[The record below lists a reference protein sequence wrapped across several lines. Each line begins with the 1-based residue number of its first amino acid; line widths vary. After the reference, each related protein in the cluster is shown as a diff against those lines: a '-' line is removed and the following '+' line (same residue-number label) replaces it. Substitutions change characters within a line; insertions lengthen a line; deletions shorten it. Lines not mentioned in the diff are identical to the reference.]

1 MRRTAI
7 VLSILAALVLL
18 LVLVGQGYGQGN
30 GTGNGTGGG
39 SSSGCCALASAYAST
54 DDENLDVIRQFRDE
68 YLASNAVGRGVAVM
82 YYDVVSPPLA
92 TFIDNHPSIKP
103 LARAALSPVVFVST
117 VAVDTTTAEKAV
129 IGSLMVLVAMGAI
142 VWMWKRHGRGARSI

>member
-1 MRRTAI
+1 VRRTAI

-30 GTGNGTGGG
+30 ETGNDTGGG
-39 SSSGCCALASAYAST
+39 STAGCCALASAYAST

-68 YLASNAVGRGVAVM
+68 YLASNPVGRGVAVM

-92 TFIDNHPSIKP
+92 DFINNHPSIKP
-103 LARAALSPVVFVST
+103 LARAALAPVVFLST

-129 IGSLMVLVAMGAI
+129 IGSLLVLVSTGAI
-142 VWMWKRHGRGARSI
+142 VWVRRRRGHGARSM